1 MNIGLSG
8 KIAAGK
14 TTLAKAISAKYGHS
28 IVSIASSI
36 RKIAETI
43 AVQDMEK
50 LQELAQKYGLGT
62 NLVSIYIGM
71 MQDDKYKPIVFDEDG
86 TIVKNTAFRS
96 LLQDV
101 GAAGRESSG
110 DEMFWVKRAVHVAG
124 NRLVVCDDVRLPAEK
139 ECFEKLGYAVVR
151 LEIDRDVQINR
162 VRALYGEN
170 FDLSKLDHHTE
181 TALDGTHFDHVL
193 KPAPIEEWLQ
203 YIDKLMNA

>member
-50 LQELAQKYGLGT
+50 LQELAQEYGLGT
-62 NLVSIYIGM
+62 DLVSTYIGM

-110 DEMFWVKRAVHVAG
+110 DEMFWVKRAVHAAG

-181 TALDGTHFDHVL
+181 TALDGMHFDHVL